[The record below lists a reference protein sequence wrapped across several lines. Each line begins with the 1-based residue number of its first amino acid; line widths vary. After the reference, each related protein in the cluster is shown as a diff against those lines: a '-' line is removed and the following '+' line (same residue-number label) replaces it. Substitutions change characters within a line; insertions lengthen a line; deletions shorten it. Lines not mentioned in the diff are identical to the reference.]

1 VLGIW
6 VNCRDDSC
14 SLTLLYHANRQSYE
28 VTFDNVGPLYD
39 EAWHKLAVH
48 VTGVRTGRS
57 VSASVY
63 VDCALQGTKSLLED
77 YNFLLPFVNKKATS
91 SQIWLGQRSRGYR
104 GGFEKPWR
112 VLYDLWKNLSTHLLA
127 HKESTE
133 YAICALW
140 VKMIFFF
147 FQGSLQ
153 NFKFVFNREIEKLTD
168 ETVCSSL
175 RETRKK
181 HYFPPVTDKG
191 KWRLFCWSPKILHD
205 NVGDVQITM
214 GV

>member
-28 VTFDNVGPLYD
+28 VTFENVGPLYD

-112 VLYDLWKNLSTHLLA
+112 VLYDLWRIYLLIFYHTIQRIYRVRNLRFVSKNDIFLLPGKSA
-127 HKESTE
+127 
-133 YAICALW
+133 
-140 VKMIFFF
+140 
-147 FQGSLQ
+147 
-153 NFKFVFNREIEKLTD
+153 KF
-168 ETVCSSL
+168 
-175 RETRKK
+175 
-181 HYFPPVTDKG
+181 
-191 KWRLFCWSPKILHD
+191 
-205 NVGDVQITM
+205 
-214 GV
+214 